1 MLSKLQAMKKEAAE
15 LMGGPQQEEEVMLSE
30 EQIDELREA
39 FALFDRSGDGKINVK
54 EMQVIMRSIGQNPS
68 EEEIIQIMTEVD
80 PRAAESKQTD
90 FEGFLKLMRK
100 KLNNEGGGEMDEEMF
115 EAFKTYDRQGRGYYD
130 LVEMKEVMA
139 EYGEKLGN

>member
-15 LMGGPQQEEEVMLSE
+15 LMGGGKQEEEVLLSE

-39 FALFDRSGDGKINVK
+39 FALFDKSGDGKINVK

-68 EEEIIQIMTEVD
+68 EEEIIEIMSEVD
-80 PRAAESKQTD
+80 PSAAESKHTD

-100 KLNNEGGGEMDEEMF
+100 KLNNDGGGEMDEEMF
-115 EAFKTYDRQGRGYYD
+115 EAFKTYDRQARGYYD
-130 LVEMKEVMA
+130 L
-139 EYGEKLGN
+139 

>member
-15 LMGGPQQEEEVMLSE
+15 LMGGGLQEEEVLLSE

-68 EEEIIQIMTEVD
+68 EEEIIEIMTEVD
-80 PRAAESKQTD
+80 PTAAESKLTD
-90 FEGFLKLMRK
+90 FDGFLKLMRK

-130 LVEMKEVMA
+130 L
-139 EYGEKLGN
+139 

>member
-15 LMGGPQQEEEVMLSE
+15 LMRGGQQEEEVLLSE

-39 FALFDRSGDGKINVK
+39 FLLFDRSGDGKINIK

-68 EEEIIQIMTEVD
+68 EEEIIEIMTEVD
-80 PRAAESKQTD
+80 PTAAESKQTD
-90 FEGFLKLMRK
+90 FDGFLKLMRK

-130 LVEMKEVMA
+130 L
-139 EYGEKLGN
+139 

>member
-15 LMGGPQQEEEVMLSE
+15 LMGGGKQEEEVLLSE

-39 FALFDRSGDGKINVK
+39 FALFDKSGDGKINVQ

-68 EEEIIQIMTEVD
+68 EEEIIEIMSEVD
-80 PRAAESKQTD
+80 PSAAESKHTD

-100 KLNNEGGGEMDEEMF
+100 KLNNDGGGEMDEEMF
-115 EAFKTYDRQGRGYYD
+115 EAFKTYDRQARGYYD
-130 LVEMKEVMA
+130 L
-139 EYGEKLGN
+139 

>member
-1 MLSKLQAMKKEAAE
+1 
-15 LMGGPQQEEEVMLSE
+15 MLSE

-39 FALFDRSGDGKINVK
+39 FALFDKSGDGLINVN

-68 EEEIIQIMTEVD
+68 EEEIIEIMTEVD
-80 PRAAESKQTD
+80 PSAAESKQTD

-115 EAFKTYDRQGRGYYD
+115 EAFKTYDRQSRGYYD
-130 LVEMKEVMA
+130 L
-139 EYGEKLGN
+139 